1 MTGNTDGSSSGDS
14 GGGLSNLFALAHL
27 ATMTGEEQRC
37 LKSTSSPRT
46 DNNKSPQG
54 QGTMPR
60 LSSPKAAKQA
70 TDSAKNSNK
79 RLSPPSRRPAKKRAV
94 PADFDTPID
103 ALPTRRATTCTDA
116 PHHDDVVGNTTS
128 PLFNNG
134 PLKQSTDHC
143 RRLTIETTTRPSAAM
158 MASMKRPRHAIMA
171 KPSRYASNPTRNNT
185 CNTNT
190 HNNNTHPPNQHTSSD
205 SRGRS
210 NLNTNSSRGTKA
222 SSSNHHHKTSS
233 SHSKNTFKMKANQ
246 PSFPVILMAIMSAPQ
261 NKDYIT
267 FLSDKKRFIIIN
279 PNDLANKVLPI
290 HFEEHVPTF
299 DQFMYLLNIW

>member
-1 MTGNTDGSSSGDS
+1 
-14 GGGLSNLFALAHL
+14 
-27 ATMTGEEQRC
+27 
-37 LKSTSSPRT
+37 
-46 DNNKSPQG
+46 
-54 QGTMPR
+54 
-60 LSSPKAAKQA
+60 
-70 TDSAKNSNK
+70 
-79 RLSPPSRRPAKKRAV
+79 
-94 PADFDTPID
+94 
-103 ALPTRRATTCTDA
+103 
-116 PHHDDVVGNTTS
+116 
-128 PLFNNG
+128 
-134 PLKQSTDHC
+134 
-143 RRLTIETTTRPSAAM
+143 M

-222 SSSNHHHKTSS
+222 SSSNHHHNHNTTSS
-233 SHSKNTFKMKANQ
+233 SHSTNTFKMKANQ

-267 FLSDKKRFIIIN
+267 FLSDKKRFIIMN